1 MNATV
6 ANLEKQRLREEQ
18 PRPEPD
24 DDEILER
31 VHLLMNRYP
40 AYRLEMALLIEQ
52 LLIDKGETV
61 AINMNLPFP
70 PEAL

>member
-1 MNATV
+1 MNANV
-6 ANLEKQRLREEQ
+6 VNLENQRLREEQ

-24 DDEILER
+24 DDEILEH
-31 VHLLMNRYP
+31 VHALMERYP
-40 AYRLEMALLIEQ
+40 AYKREMALLVEQ

-70 PEAL
+70 LEG